1 MIFYALHQVANL
13 LCIEEMERHLHQL
26 DQKIRNQGNV
36 NSGIHMQQYPAPDK
50 VHAKLGDEKHEL
62 GDEDERDEA
71 QVLSI
76 DTPVNQR
83 LGQEREHQLQQAAQQ
98 HPQQENH
105 NLTTVGFEIFEKNP
119 RLCL

>member
-1 MIFYALHQVANL
+1 
-13 LCIEEMERHLHQL
+13 
-26 DQKIRNQGNV
+26 
-36 NSGIHMQQYPAPDK
+36 MQQYPAPDK
-50 VHAKLGDEKHEL
+50 VHAELGDEKHEL

-105 NLTTVGFEIFEKNP
+105 NLTTIGFEIFEKEP
-119 RLCL
+119 QTLPVVLALLLALAKVHSRHHQQCHTTVPSLHTGA